1 MAGRL
6 LGGAG
11 SIMGG
16 VALFKILSA
25 TTGTGSTL
33 ARVAGTLLSQG
44 GGGKGSGRGAGKDSG
59 QGRKGKGE
67 SGSLAESLLDAMKEL
82 KRDGAGN
89 GKGSG
94 AQGRGQERSRR
105 SAQGEAT
112 EPPVTLTPKPE
123 QTTGS
128 EEDQL
133 ALTTLAENIASFV
146 DGRVRV
152 RHAGLSS
159 SEAAT
164 ALQTLLAANGLAASF
179 SPRGSSVLLTYDAKA
194 LDRKGFLLR
203 ALPLGRYLRDC
214 DQALARRADDL
225 V

>member
-1 MAGRL
+1 MPRHRAADGEPQPVL
-6 LGGAG
+6 KGDGE
-11 SIMGG
+11 
-16 VALFKILSA
+16 
-25 TTGTGSTL
+25 L
-33 ARVAGTLLSQG
+33 AAI
-44 GGGKGSGRGAGKDSG
+44 D
-59 QGRKGKGE
+59 
-67 SGSLAESLLDAMKEL
+67 SLADTRADSALCLLDAMKEL

-112 EPPVTLTPKPE
+112 EPSVTLTPKPE

-159 SEAAT
+159 SEAAS

-214 DQALARRADDL
+214 DQALARREDDI

>member
-6 LGGAG
+6 LGSA
-11 SIMGG
+11 GG
-16 VALFKILSA
+16 VMGAMALIKIFSA
-25 TTGTGSTL
+25 TSKTGSTL
-33 ARVAGTLLSQG
+33 AKVAGTLLNSG
-44 GGGKGSGRGAGKDSG
+44 GGGSGKGSGQGKRS
-59 QGRKGKGE
+59 GKGS
-67 SGSLAESLLDAMKEL
+67 SGEGSIAESMLAALKEL
-82 KRDGAGN
+82 KTNSAEGGNRRKPAGN
-89 GKGSG
+89 ARGQSG
-94 AQGRGQERSRR
+94 ASAPAPASDTVVDTTALGQESRESGLDADR
-105 SAQGEAT
+105 QA
-112 EPPVTLTPKPE
+112 
-123 QTTGS
+123 
-128 EEDQL
+128 L
-133 ALTTLAENIASFV
+133 ATLAENIASFV

-214 DQALARRADDL
+214 DQALARREDNI

>member
-82 KRDGAGN
+82 KRDGNSLGT
-89 GKGSG
+89 
-94 AQGRGQERSRR
+94 QGRGQGRGKRTS
-105 SAQGEAT
+105 QN
-112 EPPVTLTPKPE
+112 EPAKPVAIPAAVPPSGPE
-123 QTTGS
+123 SKAGGQ
-128 EEDQL
+128 EDQL

-146 DGRVRV
+146 NGRVRV

-214 DQALARRADDL
+214 DQALARREDDI

>member
-11 SIMGG
+11 GVMGAM
-16 VALFKILSA
+16 ALIKIFSA
-25 TTGTGSTL
+25 TSKTGSTL
-33 ARVAGTLLSQG
+33 AKVAGTLLNSG
-44 GGGKGSGRGAGKDSG
+44 GGGSGKGSGQGKRS
-59 QGRKGKGE
+59 GKGS
-67 SGSLAESLLDAMKEL
+67 SGEGSIAESMLAALKEL
-82 KRDGAGN
+82 KTNSAEGGNRRKPAGN
-89 GKGSG
+89 ARGQSG
-94 AQGRGQERSRR
+94 ASAPAPASDTVVDTTALGQESRESGLDADR
-105 SAQGEAT
+105 QA
-112 EPPVTLTPKPE
+112 
-123 QTTGS
+123 
-128 EEDQL
+128 L
-133 ALTTLAENIASFV
+133 ATLAGNIASFV
-146 DGRVRV
+146 DGRVPI

-159 SEAAT
+159 PEAAS

-214 DQALARRADDL
+214 DQALARREDDI

>member
-6 LGGAG
+6 LGSA
-11 SIMGG
+11 GG
-16 VALFKILSA
+16 VMGAMALIKIFSA
-25 TTGTGSTL
+25 TSKTGSTL
-33 ARVAGTLLSQG
+33 AKVAGTLLNSG
-44 GGGKGSGRGAGKDSG
+44 GGGSGKGSGQGKRS
-59 QGRKGKGE
+59 GKGS
-67 SGSLAESLLDAMKEL
+67 SGEGSIAESMLAALKEL
-82 KRDGAGN
+82 KTNSAEGGNRRKPAGN
-89 GKGSG
+89 ARGQSG
-94 AQGRGQERSRR
+94 ASAPAPASDTVVDTTALGQESRESGLDADR
-105 SAQGEAT
+105 QA
-112 EPPVTLTPKPE
+112 
-123 QTTGS
+123 
-128 EEDQL
+128 L
-133 ALTTLAENIASFV
+133 ATLAGNIASFV

-159 SEAAT
+159 PEAAS

-214 DQALARRADDL
+214 DQALARREDDI

>member
-6 LGGAG
+6 LGSA
-11 SIMGG
+11 GG
-16 VALFKILSA
+16 VMGAMALIKIFSA
-25 TTGTGSTL
+25 TSKTGSTL
-33 ARVAGTLLSQG
+33 AKVAGTLLNSG
-44 GGGKGSGRGAGKDSG
+44 GGGSGKGSGQGKRS
-59 QGRKGKGE
+59 GKGS
-67 SGSLAESLLDAMKEL
+67 SGEGSIAESMLAALKEL
-82 KRDGAGN
+82 KTNSAEGGNRRKPAGN
-89 GKGSG
+89 ARGQSG
-94 AQGRGQERSRR
+94 ASAPAPASDTVVDTTALGQESRESGLDADR
-105 SAQGEAT
+105 Q
-112 EPPVTLTPKPE
+112 
-123 QTTGS
+123 
-128 EEDQL
+128 

-214 DQALARRADDL
+214 DQALARREDDI

>member
-11 SIMGG
+11 GVMGAM
-16 VALFKILSA
+16 ALIKIFSA
-25 TTGTGSTL
+25 TSKTGSTL
-33 ARVAGTLLSQG
+33 AKVADTLLNSG
-44 GGGKGSGRGAGKDSG
+44 GGGSGRGSG
-59 QGRKGKGE
+59 QGKRSGKGS
-67 SGSLAESLLDAMKEL
+67 SGEGSIAESMLAALKEL
-82 KRDGAGN
+82 KTNSAEGGNRRKPAGN
-89 GKGSG
+89 ARGQSG
-94 AQGRGQERSRR
+94 ASAPAPASDTVVDTTALGQESRESGLDADR
-105 SAQGEAT
+105 QA
-112 EPPVTLTPKPE
+112 
-123 QTTGS
+123 
-128 EEDQL
+128 L
-133 ALTTLAENIASFV
+133 ATLAGNIASFV
-146 DGRVRV
+146 DGRVRI

-159 SEAAT
+159 PEAAS

-214 DQALARRADDL
+214 DQALARREDDI